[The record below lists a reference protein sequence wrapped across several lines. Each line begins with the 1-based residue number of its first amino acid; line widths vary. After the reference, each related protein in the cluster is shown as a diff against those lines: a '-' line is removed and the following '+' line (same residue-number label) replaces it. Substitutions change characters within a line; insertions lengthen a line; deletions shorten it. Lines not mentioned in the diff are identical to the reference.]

1 MEFKTI
7 FIFLQAFISDDYL
20 LLNIGDK
27 ANVDKLEMLLQE
39 QVSYMTNLNSFNVC

>member
-1 MEFKTI
+1 MF
-7 FIFLQAFISDDYL
+7 FFLQAFLSDDYL

-27 ANVDKLEMLLQE
+27 RNVDKLEMLLQE